1 MPTLDHIVQLLI
13 VHRYV
18 LLFPIAVIEGPII
31 SIIAGFLASK
41 GLMSLVP
48 AYFILLAGDVGGD
61 VIYYLIGRWGGIRF
75 INRWGS
81 KIGLTPARI
90 AKVDRHF
97 IDHGGKTLLFGKW
110 TQTVGAPI
118 LVTAGM
124 LRMKFS
130 KYLWYNTLGTLPK
143 AAFLLAIGYYF
154 GVNYN
159 KLAGYLDTFSWIA
172 LGIVILGFVIYYVFK
187 KKQ

>member
-1 MPTLDHIVQLLI
+1 MFNLDQIVQLLI
-13 VHRYV
+13 VHRYL

-31 SIIAGFLASK
+31 AIIAGFLASK
-41 GLMSLVP
+41 QLIGFVP
-48 AYFILLAGDVGGD
+48 AYLILLAGDVCGD
-61 VIYYLIGRWGGIRF
+61 VIYYLIGRWGGMRF

-97 IDHGGKTLLFGKW
+97 IEHGGKTLLFGKW

-124 LRMKFS
+124 LRMPFG
-130 KYLWYNTLGTLPK
+130 KYLGYNTAGTIPK
-143 AAFLLAIGYYF
+143 VLLLVTLGYYF

-159 KLAGYLDTFSWIA
+159 KWAQYLDVFSWIA
-172 LGIVILGFVIYYVFK
+172 LAAVVLGFIIYYVFK
-187 KKQ
+187 KK